1 MDVGSYW
8 VQDWFIIFVID
19 STNSFS
25 LPPRRWYTMLLR
37 HIRYFLAV
45 AETGNF
51 TRAAERLHVSQPTLS
66 QQIRQ
71 LEDMLGAPLFD
82 RSGRTVRLTDAGEAY
97 HGYARRALQDLD
109 AGQRAIHDVGE
120 LTRGNLRL
128 AMTPTFTPYLFG
140 RLIVAFNARYP
151 NISLSVREMPQERV
165 EPMLAD
171 DALDLGIAF
180 DNIHLPD
187 LEALSLFEESLALM
201 VGSNHPLARR
211 RTALTSAELAA
222 ESMALLTREFA
233 TRGYIERYFRP
244 LDIEP
249 RIMIEVNSVAGVIEA
264 VRSGRFATVL
274 PAAIAAEH
282 DDLRM
287 LKLEVPLPPRRA
299 AVLRRRG
306 LIRPLPPT
314 HLSRLRWR
322 TWASSARTRGPG
334 RDAATAPPRRIP
346 LRHYCSWVP
355 RARLMRNASRVHTA
369 PDSR

>member
-140 RLIVAFNARYP
+140 RLIVTFNARYP

-306 LIRPLPPT
+306 AYQT
-314 HLSRLRWR
+314 
-322 TWASSARTRGPG
+322 
-334 RDAATAPPRRIP
+334 AAA
-346 LRHYCSWVP
+346 
-355 RARLMRNASRVHTA
+355 NAFIAFAMENVGKLG
-369 PDSR
+369 